1 MDKARDVR
9 RRHFNK
15 RSPNFSSPE
24 LSEGDVLASEK
35 TRKERFQKLSLVG
48 RASSSFPDG
57 QKSMEPVEA
66 SDREEEPRAVV
77 GRKRFKL
84 PRMFLEDRN
93 LVEQASVPRK
103 LRSAMKKR
111 SRESLS
117 PPIPNS
123 KKQKHSMSARGSP
136 KKDGA
141 KKTKKQGKSGSGF
154 TGPITKDEE
163 EVVETL
169 YALAGMFLND
179 RDSCCCSRRDDESSP
194 ADTPTVPG
202 GTEPS
207 TNSASGAKEE
217 ELKPSVASYNE
228 ERSSEETARTCPP
241 DGLVTHQQPEL
252 LDCKLSSKD
261 TDTRAE
267 IDLQTTTSQ
276 SRSEKSNEVLHA
288 SGNFGLAAEL
298 GLDAHLKKPEE
309 MDRSLPSTKQEDK
322 EVTVAV
328 IGNQLGL
335 HHKSEDS
342 QNNGPVLWP
351 GLLSGSLSQD
361 VRSPSELPTSKIP
374 AWLHGAACSK
384 KPQPIESGNPVD
396 KVPKSKF
403 YKISRKKCVRHVF
416 ISHLIHSLQMPE
428 SNENRPLQP
437 DPGRRHEQ
445 TEQRVNA
452 VGSNFNVLKN
462 GLSQAFASTLVSDS
476 QRYKYETRNA
486 IIQQNRHNQGPKSSS
501 SGNEGFDFLSLSTS
515 VSGLNQKTNVPYFH
529 SINQQQHMS
538 LPLSTSK
545 TYYSPSY
552 SDQLSGVTT
561 SRQVQL
567 QLPSY
572 LANSGRSLIYR
583 GPVVL
588 SKELQNQQMLWTSP
602 IASTQSKPTG
612 NLKAVAQFPTWQ
624 NGSVE
629 SPATVPFTAIIP
641 PPPLSSIEV
650 LGPKHSQLLSQQ
662 YHHQQQL
669 LSLRSPY
676 PPTICQKTRQPSPFR
691 S

>member
-322 EVTVAV
+322 EV
-328 IGNQLGL
+328 
-335 HHKSEDS
+335 
-342 QNNGPVLWP
+342 
-351 GLLSGSLSQD
+351 
-361 VRSPSELPTSKIP
+361 
-374 AWLHGAACSK
+374 
-384 KPQPIESGNPVD
+384 
-396 KVPKSKF
+396 PKSKF